1 MDSIIQEKVAELLNK
16 HKGFFE
22 TGKTRDIDFRLTQL
36 DKLKKAI
43 LKNENE
49 ILDSLNKDLGKSQF
63 EGYTTEVGILLDSIG
78 FAVKNLKKWSKAKR
92 VKTPITHFGSK
103 SYIYYEPYGTVLIIG
118 PFNYPFQLIFEP
130 LLGALTAGNCAVIK
144 PSTFTPNVSK
154 IVSKIISETFDERY
168 VSVIEGNR
176 EVTTALINSPFDYIF
191 FTGSVEVGK
200 VVMEAAAKNLVP
212 VTLELGGKSPCI
224 VDKSANLEV
233 AAKRIAWG
241 KYLNLGQTCVAP
253 DYLLIH
259 RDIKNKFIELI
270 KKYIKEFYGENPK
283 ESKDY
288 GKIINEKHAK
298 RIAELIDK
306 DKVILG
312 GEYDLENLYIS
323 PTIMDRVTWQDKVM
337 GEEIFGPILP
347 ILEYENV
354 DDAIKM
360 INQHPKPLALYVFTE
375 DSNVEQRLIKNCSYG
390 GGCVNDTIT
399 HLATPHLP
407 FGGVGNSGIGSYHG
421 EMSFKTFSHSKSVL
435 KKSTSIDMKF
445 LYPPYDSRKLKLIKK
460 FLK

>member
-1 MDSIIQEKVAELLNK
+1 MENLAQEKVNEQLKK
-16 HKGFFE
+16 HREFFY
-22 TGKTRDIDFRLTQL
+22 TGKTRDLEFRLKQL
-36 DKLKKAI
+36 DNLKKAI
-43 LKNENE
+43 LRNESE
-49 ILDSLNKDLGKSQF
+49 IIDALNKDLGKSEF
-63 EGYTTEVGILLDSIG
+63 EAYTTEVGILLDSIG
-78 FAVKNLKKWSKAKR
+78 FAIKNLRKWARPKR

-103 SYIYYEPYGTVLIIG
+103 SYIYFEPYGTVLIIG

-130 LLGALTAGNCAVIK
+130 LIGALEAGNCAVIK

-154 IVSKIISETFDERY
+154 VVSKIISETFDEKY
-168 VSVIEGNR
+168 VSVIDGRR

-224 VDKSANLEV
+224 VDKSANLET

-241 KYLNLGQTCVAP
+241 KFLNVGQTCVAP
-253 DYLLIH
+253 DYLLI
-259 RDIKNKFIELI
+259 NKEVKESFIELI
-270 KKYIKEFYGENPK
+270 KKYIKEFFGENPK

-288 GKIINEKHAK
+288 GRIINERHAN
-298 RIAELIDK
+298 RLVGLIDK
-306 DKVILG
+306 GKVILG
-312 GEYDLENLYIS
+312 GEYDLEKLYIA

-347 ILEYENV
+347 VIEYENI

-360 INQHPKPLALYVFTE
+360 INGQPKPLALYIFTE
-375 DSNVEQRLIKNCSYG
+375 DGRVEERFIKNCSFG
-390 GGCVNDTIT
+390 GGCVNDVIT
-399 HLATPHLP
+399 HLATPYLP

-421 EMSFKTFSHSKSVL
+421 EMSFKTFSHSKSIL

-445 LYPPYDSRKLKLIKK
+445 LYPPYNSKKMKLIKK